1 MRIITY
7 SILTIILCLLLHSC
21 KKNRPEEFINLN
33 QKTIDSGHFVATIY
47 SKTESDSTILY
58 TDTIAGKLL
67 GGTEFETKWFNDS
80 VKCLVP
86 KYIPEKTYRTS
97 TNLKVILKHKL

>member
-1 MRIITY
+1 MKIITY

-67 GGTEFETKWFNDS
+67 GGTEFETKWLN
-80 VKCLVP
+80 V
-86 KYIPEKTYRTS
+86 
-97 TNLKVILKHKL
+97 